1 MSIGGNIRKASKGMP
16 IVGQDYKAGI
26 KTPHANV
33 GEVNPVHSLQGRIAK
48 KAVGTLLGREREAG
62 MMLDFM
68 PPNSPSAMAGS
79 INYGSSYRNSYV
91 DGADWNSGANDI
103 PQYFRLMNAQNGGLL
118 YFPVT
123 LREKYEWYR
132 YWVRTDAYIGRALEL
147 LCDLPMSKI
156 TLNMPRMEN
165 NPELRKEIKDFY
177 TYMVEKLGL
186 FENLQYLLW
195 EYNMIGN
202 CFILAEWDDNKKIWD
217 RLVFLPPEEVSF
229 FQYPFTTDAWV
240 EYRPAQIM
248 RLVESMDETKGV
260 MDECNEIEKKIVDYV
275 PEDIKKMIKDKGC
288 IVFDTDPMSGTFV
301 KHIARRKSPYHDLG
315 VSVLERVLV
324 PMLQKENYRYTQL
337 SLASRNMTPKN
348 LVTAQGLLPDEL
360 DDLRVQIDLSYMDPE
375 YAIVTNYDVN
385 WEQLGA
391 DNRLL
396 DLSREYETI
405 DNQVFSALGV
415 TRELLTGEGAFS
427 GSKITI
433 EILNTMFLLTRDILQ
448 NFVEK
453 SLFLPVA
460 DAHGWYEEDK
470 NGVRKYLYPKLGFN
484 RLTIRDNSEVFDS
497 LFQLYQKGSLPIE
510 VIYELFNLN
519 SEDLHERI
527 YEDLFTVK
535 DTTFNRLV
543 EEVNSE
549 VGRGLVEKSDIV
561 EKVAKYLKLELREGD
576 EEGGGDEFGDFGGF
590 GGFGESEEEGES
602 PESEEEGESPES
614 EEEEELPESEDE
626 GESPEGQDLDDLA
639 DKISIDLPDNADDE
653 EIEQAIKDIAGESE
667 E

>member
-1 MSIGGNIRKASKGMP
+1 MASGGSIRKASKGMP
-16 IVGQDYKAGI
+16 IVRQDYKGGM
-26 KTPHANV
+26 KTPVAQV
-33 GEVNPVHSLQGRIAK
+33 GEVNPEHSLQGRIAK
-48 KAVGTLLGREREAG
+48 KAVGSMMGRSRDAG

-103 PQYFRLMNAQNGGLL
+103 PQYFRIMNAQNGGIL

-123 LREKYEWYR
+123 LREKYSWYR
-132 YWVRTDAYIGRALEL
+132 YWTRTDAYIGRALEL

-156 TLNMPRMEN
+156 TLNMPRMDN
-165 NPELRKEIKDFY
+165 NPELRKEINSFY

-202 CFILAEWDDNKKIWD
+202 CFILAEWDDKQKIWD
-217 RLVFLPPEEVSF
+217 RLVFLPPEEVAY
-229 FQYPFTTDAWV
+229 FQYPFSTDAWV

-248 RLVESMDETKGV
+248 RLVASLDDTQGVTDEIN
-260 MDECNEIEKKIVDYV
+260 DIEKKIVEHV
-275 PEDIKKMIKDKGC
+275 PQDIKKMIKEKGC
-288 IVFDTDPMSGTFV
+288 IVFDTDPMTGTFV

-324 PMLQKENYRYTQL
+324 PMLQKEHYRYTQL

-348 LVTAQGLLPDEL
+348 LITAPGLMPEEL
-360 DDLRVQIDLSYMDPE
+360 DDLRVQVDLSYMDPE
-375 YAIVTNYDVN
+375 YAIVTNYEVT
-385 WEQLGA
+385 WEQMGA

-396 DLSREYETI
+396 DLQREYETI
-405 DNQVFSALGV
+405 ESQVFAALGV

-453 SLFLPVA
+453 CLFLPVA
-460 DAHGWYEEDK
+460 DAHGWYEEDS
-470 NGVRKYLYPKLGFN
+470 NGIRKYFYPKLGFN

-497 LFQLYQKGSLPIE
+497 LFQLYQKGSLPID

-519 SEDLHERI
+519 TEDLHERI

-549 VGRGLVEKSDIV
+549 IGRGLVERSDIM
-561 EKVAKYLKLELREGD
+561 EKVAKYLKVELKPAEG
-576 EEGGGDEFGDFGGF
+576 EEGGGEDDGFGGF
-590 GGFGESEEEGES
+590 GGFGDEGEEPESEPEGETPEEGEEGEAPEESEEG
-602 PESEEEGESPES
+602 GF
-614 EEEEELPESEDE
+614 DV
-626 GESPEGQDLDDLA
+626 DALA
-639 DKISIDLPDNADDE
+639 EKISLDLPDDASDE
-653 EIEQAIKDIAGESE
+653 DIDEAINKAAGESE